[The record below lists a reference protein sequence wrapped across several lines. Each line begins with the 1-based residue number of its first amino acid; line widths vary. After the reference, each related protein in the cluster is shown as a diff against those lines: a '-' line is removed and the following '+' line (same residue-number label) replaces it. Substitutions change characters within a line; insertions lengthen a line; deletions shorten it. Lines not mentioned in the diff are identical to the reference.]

1 MPKHSKSQERAQC
14 KLLNTI
20 YQEKKH
26 TIYYLCLGLT
36 GNSSLAGELLLQA
49 IEEIRDSLKPEELPA
64 QEVLS
69 RRVLEKALDLSLVA
83 GSRAEA
89 EEVDLPFWSALEEN
103 QRKLFALRYLIEL
116 PNKELAAALGQPVRK
131 ITGAC
136 TNLDTSLGGLLEKSF
151 GLDCSSRATTP
162 IHIRQRIVL
171 EQNGQAFPSEVDKA
185 VKAALSPAKTAAS
198 RKRKKWAIFAG
209 GVVACAVILSAVIIS
224 LPGDTT
230 TEVTGTYYA
239 VIDVADYGTITV
251 ALDSEAAPTTVENF
265 VSLAEAGF
273 YDGLTFHRIIDGFM
287 IQGGDPNGDGSG
299 GSEETIT
306 GEFSDNGYENDLSH
320 TRGAISMARSDDY
333 DSASSQFFIVQEDS
347 TYLDGSYACF
357 GYVTDGMDIVDQI
370 CEDATPTDDNGTI
383 EADAQPVISS
393 ITIYTAEEYA
403 ALS

>member
-1 MPKHSKSQERAQC
+1 MSTHSKTQERAQR
-14 KLLNTI
+14 KLLAAI

-26 TIYYLCLGLT
+26 TIYYLCRGLT
-36 GNSSLAGELLLQA
+36 GSSSLARDLTVQTFEEL
-49 IEEIRDSLKPEELPA
+49 RDNLGAEELPA
-64 QEVLS
+64 QEALT
-69 RRVLEKALDLSLVA
+69 RRVMETALKLSLEA
-83 GSRAEA
+83 GFSQVEH
-89 EEVDLPFWSALEEN
+89 EELPFWSDLEEN
-103 QRKLFALRYLIEL
+103 ERKLFTLRYLIEL

-131 ITGAC
+131 VTGDC
-136 TNLDTSLGGLLEKSF
+136 TNLDTRLGQLLEQNY

-162 IHIRQRIVL
+162 IHIRQRIIL
-171 EQNGQAFPSEVDKA
+171 EQNNQTFPSEVDKA
-185 VKAALSPAKTAAS
+185 VKAALSPTKTTAN
-198 RKRKKWAIFAG
+198 RKRKKWVIFFG

-224 LPGDTT
+224 LPGDTS
-230 TEVTGTYYA
+230 TEVTGDYYA

-265 VSLAEAGF
+265 VSLAEQGF

-357 GYVTDGMDIVDQI
+357 GYVTDGMDFVDQI
-370 CEDATPTDDNGTI
+370 CEDAEPTDDNGTI
-383 EADAQPVISS
+383 EAEDQPVITS
-393 ITIYTAEEYA
+393 ITIYTADEYA